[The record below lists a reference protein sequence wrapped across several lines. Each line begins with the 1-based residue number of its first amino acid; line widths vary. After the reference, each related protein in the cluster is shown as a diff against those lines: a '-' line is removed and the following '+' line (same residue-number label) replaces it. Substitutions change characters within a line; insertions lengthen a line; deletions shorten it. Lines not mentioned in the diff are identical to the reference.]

1 METDG
6 SRFSTL
12 DSESSSYGSSSG
24 SFDSDTKAHRL
35 SGAPHAQ
42 AHRAIEDRHS
52 KHLSKVDIERGAF
65 LGDEEQRSP
74 DAVRSL
80 TAIYPKPVAEP
91 HKMPSKPVWQS

>member
-6 SRFSTL
+6 SRFTTL
-12 DSESSSYGSSSG
+12 DSESSYGSSSG
-24 SFDSDTKAHRL
+24 SLDSDTHAHE
-35 SGAPHAQ
+35 P

-52 KHLSKVDIERGAF
+52 KHLSKVGIERGAF

-80 TAIYPKPVAEP
+80 TALYPKPVEAP